1 MNFFTQKLI
10 GKVGTY
16 FINRGL
22 MQSPKES
29 NSCEYELIC
38 GDVCE
43 LRKLE
48 EDKESGGRLEDLKDQ
63 YKNVC
68 SNLSAVED
76 CSKFKELRV
85 LEKIEDE
92 GIREYYESPP
102 IFLGVKK

>member
-1 MNFFTQKLI
+1 MNSFTQKLAGRGEIDLI
-10 GKVGTY
+10 G
-16 FINRGL
+16 RGL
-22 MQSPKES
+22 MQPPKES

-38 GDVCE
+38 EDVRE